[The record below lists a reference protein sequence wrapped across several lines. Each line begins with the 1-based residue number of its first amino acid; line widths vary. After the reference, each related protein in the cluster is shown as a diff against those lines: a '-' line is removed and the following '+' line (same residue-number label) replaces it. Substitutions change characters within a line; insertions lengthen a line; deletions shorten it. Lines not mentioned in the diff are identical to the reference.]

1 MFMIPIM
8 MRFNKL
14 KGHSKVKDEPN
25 VTWRMIILRSLHMV
39 LLREVMTRGHSKVKD
54 EPNDTFEKL
63 KETENIQY

>member
-1 MFMIPIM
+1 
-8 MRFNKL
+8 
-14 KGHSKVKDEPN
+14 
-25 VTWRMIILRSLHMV
+25 MV